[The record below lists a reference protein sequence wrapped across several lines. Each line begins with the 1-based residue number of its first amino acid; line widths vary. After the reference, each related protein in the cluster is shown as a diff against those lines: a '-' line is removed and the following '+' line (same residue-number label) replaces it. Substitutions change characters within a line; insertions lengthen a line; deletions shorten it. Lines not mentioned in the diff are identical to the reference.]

1 VQNELTVDW
10 RHWNSRDKIASHMK
24 KPARKSEAAP
34 SSARPEREFP
44 LRKPVN
50 TLAIVPKSEKITV
63 TARKIYNV
71 MLHYAQRQGVG
82 LDRYQV
88 RLADIATGIDFNS
101 NNTELIKQ
109 YFRQMA
115 TTGVEWQSPTIG
127 EGARWSVSALIAH
140 ADLIQRNGE
149 LILEWSYAPNI
160 KQELL
165 DPQRFAKMSLQVQAS
180 LNTMASLVLYEI
192 CCRYADNPGGLTARQ
207 PWSWWRPV
215 LTGAPD
221 SPTSA
226 YQEYKIFN
234 RDVLKKAVKKVNEA
248 SDLEIELVEHR
259 AGRSVQDLQFRVK
272 RKAPVLPATDKPIEP
287 VDLKTI
293 GLAIKAGIPQERA
306 EKHLLKYGA
315 KAMEDAL
322 RVMNER
328 KNRVNME
335 PVRSPDK
342 YLATLLQSGQ
352 FGEQKPPAAVAPRKV
367 FDTKAERLKLIER
380 YMAMKR
386 AELNEMFQE
395 MPEADQKQWIDRFE
409 TEGLPASEVVRKAF
423 RTKGIASPIVR
434 PAFLKFLGNS
444 VWEEGWEKP
453 TDSDLVD
460 VALLVA
466 REEQGTDQLVAAR
479 RR

>member
-1 VQNELTVDW
+1 
-10 RHWNSRDKIASHMK
+10 
-24 KPARKSEAAP
+24 
-34 SSARPEREFP
+34 
-44 LRKPVN
+44 
-50 TLAIVPKSEKITV
+50 
-63 TARKIYNV
+63 
-71 MLHYAQRQGVG
+71 
-82 LDRYQV
+82 
-88 RLADIATGIDFNS
+88 
-101 NNTELIKQ
+101 
-109 YFRQMA
+109 
-115 TTGVEWQSPTIG
+115 
-127 EGARWSVSALIAH
+127 
-140 ADLIQRNGE
+140 
-149 LILEWSYAPNI
+149 
-160 KQELL
+160 
-165 DPQRFAKMSLQVQAS
+165 
-180 LNTMASLVLYEI
+180 
-192 CCRYADNPGGLTARQ
+192 
-207 PWSWWRPV
+207 
-215 LTGAPD
+215 
-221 SPTSA
+221 
-226 YQEYKIFN
+226 
-234 RDVLKKAVKKVNEA
+234 VKKVNEV

-272 RKAPVLPATDKPIEP
+272 RKAPALQAAEKAIEP

-293 GLAIKAGIPQERA
+293 GEAIKAGIPQERA

-315 KAMEDAL
+315 KAMDEAL

-352 FGEQKPPAAVAPRKV
+352 FGEQKPPVVAPRKV

-395 MPEADQKQWIDRFE
+395 MPEADQQQWIVRFE
-409 TEGLPASEVVRKAF
+409 AEGLPTSEVVRKAF

-460 VALLVA
+460 VALLTK
-466 REEQGTDQLVAAR
+466 EEQDAEQSAAAR

>member
-1 VQNELTVDW
+1 MPE
-10 RHWNSRDKIASHMK
+10 MK
-24 KPARKSEAAP
+24 KTNRVADITKNEARSEA
-34 SSARPEREFP
+34 EFP

-82 LDRYQV
+82 KDRYQV

-115 TTGVEWQSPTIG
+115 TTGVEWQSPTTG

-140 ADLIQRNGE
+140 ADLIQRDGE

-234 RDVLKKAVKKVNEA
+234 RDVLKKAVKKVNEV

-259 AGRSVQDLQFRVK
+259 VGRSIQDLQFRVK
-272 RKAPVLPATDKPIEP
+272 RKAPMLAVAEKAIEP

-293 GLAIKAGIPQERA
+293 GAAVKAGIPQERA

-315 KAMEDAL
+315 KAMDEAL

-328 KNRVNME
+328 KGRVNME
-335 PVRSPDK
+335 PVRSPEK
-342 YLATLLQSGQ
+342 YLVTLLQSGQ
-352 FGEQKPPAAVAPRKV
+352 FGEQKQAGPAAPKV
-367 FDTKAERLKLIER
+367 FDTKAERLKLIEQF
-380 YMAMKR
+380 MTIKR
-386 AELNEMFQE
+386 TELHEMFQE
-395 MPEADQKQWIDRFE
+395 MPEEDKQQWIARFE
-409 TEGLPASEVVRKAF
+409 AEALPTSEVVRKAF

-460 VALLVA
+460 LAILA
-466 REEQGTDQLVAAR
+466 KEGGRAEPAASAGVKMR
-479 RR
+479 YETGVPKK

>member
-1 VQNELTVDW
+1 MPE
-10 RHWNSRDKIASHMK
+10 IK
-24 KPARKSEAAP
+24 KPTRVAASGTKAARSVLDY
-34 SSARPEREFP
+34 P

-71 MLHYAQRQGVG
+71 MLHHAQRQGVAK
-82 LDRYQV
+82 DRYQV

-115 TTGVEWQSPTIG
+115 TTGVEWQSPTVG

-140 ADLIQRNGE
+140 ADLIQRDGE
-149 LILEWSYAPNI
+149 MILEWSYAPNI
-160 KQELL
+160 KLELL

-192 CCRYADNPGGLTARQ
+192 CCRYADNPGGVTARQ

-234 RDVLKKAVKKVNEA
+234 RDVLKKAVKKVNDV

-259 AGRSVQDLQFRVK
+259 VGRSVQDLQFRVR
-272 RKAPVLPATDKPIEP
+272 RKAPTLQAADKTIEP

-293 GLAIKAGIPQERA
+293 GEAIKAGIPQERA

-315 KAMEDAL
+315 KAVDDAL
-322 RVMNER
+322 RLMAER
-328 KNRVNME
+328 TNRVNME

-352 FGEQKPPAAVAPRKV
+352 FGDQKQPAAPRKI

-380 YMAMKR
+380 YMTMKR
-386 AELNEMFQE
+386 TELNEMFQE
-395 MPEADQKQWIDRFE
+395 MPEADQQQWIARFE
-409 TEGLPASEVVRKAF
+409 VEALPASEVVRKAF
-423 RTKGIASPIVR
+423 RTKGIASQIVR

-453 TDSDLVD
+453 NDSDLVD
-460 VALLVA
+460 IAILSKEEVRAEQDPAPVA
-466 REEQGTDQLVAAR
+466 RTRYGVPAAKK
-479 RR
+479 

>member
-1 VQNELTVDW
+1 
-10 RHWNSRDKIASHMK
+10 MK
-24 KPARKSEAAP
+24 KKAAASEGEG
-34 SSARPEREFP
+34 SSSRPQEFP

-71 MLHYAQRQGVG
+71 MLHYAQRQGVAK
-82 LDRYQV
+82 DRYQV

-140 ADLIQRNGE
+140 ADLIQRDGE

-207 PWSWWRPV
+207 PWAWWRPV

-221 SPTSA
+221 NPTSA

-234 RDVLKKAVKKVNEA
+234 RDVLKKAIKKVNEV
-248 SDLEIELVEHR
+248 SDLDIELVEHR
-259 AGRSVQDLQFRVK
+259 VGRSIQDLQFRVK
-272 RKAPVLPATDKPIEP
+272 RKAPMLPATEKPIEP

-293 GLAIKAGIPQERA
+293 GAAIKAGIPQERA

-315 KAMEDAL
+315 KAMDEAL
-322 RVMNER
+322 RIMGER
-328 KNRVNME
+328 TSRPNMD

-342 YLATLLQSGQ
+342 YLTTLLQSGQ
-352 FGEQKPPAAVAPRKV
+352 FGEQKAPVAAPRKV
-367 FDTKAERLKLIER
+367 FDTKAERLKLIEH
-380 YMAMKR
+380 YMARKR
-386 AELNEMFQE
+386 SELNEMFHE
-395 MPEADQKQWIDRFE
+395 MLEGDQQQWIAKFE
-409 TEGLPASEVVRKAF
+409 AEALPTSEVVRKAF
-423 RTKGIASPIVR
+423 RNKGIASPIVR

-453 TDSDLVD
+453 SDSDLVD
-460 VALLVA
+460 IAILL
-466 REEQGTDQLVAAR
+466 REEAAPAPATR
-479 RR
+479 KR

>member
-1 VQNELTVDW
+1 MPRKL
-10 RHWNSRDKIASHMK
+10 
-24 KPARKSEAAP
+24 PAAKTEP
-34 SSARPEREFP
+34 VEQGGEPDYP

-50 TLAIVPKSEKITV
+50 TLAIVPKSERITV

-71 MLHYAQRQGVG
+71 MLHYAQRQGVSKE
-82 LDRYQV
+82 RYQV
-88 RLADIATGIDFNS
+88 RLCEIATGIDFNS

-140 ADLIQRNGE
+140 ADLIQRSGE
-149 LILEWSYAPNI
+149 LVLEWSYAPNI

-207 PWSWWRPV
+207 PWPWWRPV
-215 LTGAPD
+215 LTGSPD

-234 RDVLKKAVKKVNEA
+234 RDVLKKAVKKVNDV

-259 AGRSVQDLQFRVK
+259 VGRSVQDLQFRVR
-272 RKAPVLPATDKPIEP
+272 RKSAVAPIAERAIEP

-293 GLAIKAGIPQERA
+293 GAAIKAGIPQERA

-315 KAMEDAL
+315 KALEEAL
-322 RVMNER
+322 KVMGER
-328 KNRVNME
+328 AGRNNME

-342 YLATLLQSGQ
+342 YLTTLLQSGQ
-352 FGEQKPPAAVAPRKV
+352 FGEHANRPAAPPKV
-367 FDTKAERLKLIER
+367 FDTKAERLKLIEHYLAR
-380 YMAMKR
+380 KR
-386 AELNEMFQE
+386 AELNALFSE
-395 MPEADQKQWIDRFE
+395 MPADDQQQWIIRFE
-409 TEGLPASEVVRKAF
+409 EEGLPSSEVVRKAY
-423 RTKGIASPIVR
+423 RAKGIASQIVR
-434 PAFLKFLGNS
+434 PAFLKFLGNAI
-444 VWEEGWEKP
+444 WDDGWEKP
-453 TDSDLVD
+453 TDSELVD
-460 VALLVA
+460 IALQLREQERGDQSAMRKSA
-466 REEQGTDQLVAAR
+466 R
-479 RR
+479 

>member
-1 VQNELTVDW
+1 M
-10 RHWNSRDKIASHMK
+10 RK
-24 KPARKSEAAP
+24 KPVAKHADDAQSPASRAQ
-34 SSARPEREFP
+34 EFP

-71 MLHYAQRQGVG
+71 MLHYAQRQGVSK
-82 LDRYQV
+82 DRYQV
-88 RLADIATGIDFNS
+88 RLVEIATGIDFNS

-140 ADLIQRNGE
+140 ADLIQKDGE

-221 SPTSA
+221 NPTSA

-234 RDVLKKAVKKVNEA
+234 RDVLKKAIKKVNEV
-248 SDLEIELVEHR
+248 SDLDIELVEHR
-259 AGRSVQDLQFRVK
+259 VGRSIQDLQFRVK
-272 RKAPVLPATDKPIEP
+272 RKAPMLASAEKSIEP

-293 GLAIKAGIPQERA
+293 GAAIKAGIPQDRA

-315 KAMEDAL
+315 KAMDDAL
-322 RVMNER
+322 HLMSER
-328 KNRVNME
+328 NNRSNME

-342 YLATLLQSGQ
+342 YLVTLLQSGQ
-352 FGEQKPPAAVAPRKV
+352 FGEQKAPAAAPRKV
-367 FDTKAERLKLIER
+367 FDTKAERLKLIEH
-380 YMAMKR
+380 YMARKR
-386 AELNEMFQE
+386 AELNDMFQE
-395 MPEADQKQWIDRFE
+395 MPQADQQQWITQFE
-409 TEGLPASEVVRKAF
+409 AEALPTSEVVRKAF
-423 RTKGIASPIVR
+423 RNKGITSPIVR
-434 PAFLKFLGNS
+434 PAFLKFLGNA

-453 TDSDLVD
+453 SDSDLVD
-460 VALLVA
+460 IAILL
-466 REEQGTDQLVAAR
+466 REEAAPASPAR
-479 RR
+479 KR

>member
-1 VQNELTVDW
+1 MAGTRKTKRVADAGKSSTRSELD
-10 RHWNSRDKIASHMK
+10 
-24 KPARKSEAAP
+24 
-34 SSARPEREFP
+34 FP

-71 MLHYAQRQGVG
+71 MLHHAQRQGVG
-82 LDRYQV
+82 KDRYQV

-115 TTGVEWQSPTIG
+115 TTGVEWQSPTVG

-140 ADLIQRNGE
+140 ADLIQREGE

-207 PWSWWRPV
+207 PWAWWRPV

-226 YQEYKIFN
+226 YLEYKIFN
-234 RDVLKKAVKKVNEA
+234 RDVLKKAVKKVNEV

-259 AGRSVQDLQFRVK
+259 VGRSVQDLQFRVK
-272 RKAPVLPATDKPIEP
+272 RKAPMLPPAEKPIEP

-293 GLAIKAGIPQERA
+293 GEAIKAGIPQERA

-315 KAMEDAL
+315 KAMDDAL
-322 RVMNER
+322 RLMNER
-328 KNRVNME
+328 KNRVNMQ
-335 PVRSPDK
+335 PVRSPEK

-352 FGEQKPPAAVAPRKV
+352 FGEQKQPTAAPRKI

-386 AELNEMFQE
+386 TELHDMFHE
-395 MPEADQKQWIDRFE
+395 MPASDQQEWITRFEAD
-409 TEGLPASEVVRKAF
+409 GLPTSEVVRKAF

-434 PAFLKFLGNS
+434 PAFLKFLGNA

-453 TDSDLVD
+453 SDSDLVD
-460 VALLVA
+460 IALQMK
-466 REEQGTDQLVAAR
+466 E
-479 RR
+479 

>member
-1 VQNELTVDW
+1 MKKAAEKREASVP
-10 RHWNSRDKIASHMK
+10 NSR
-24 KPARKSEAAP
+24 SEIDY
-34 SSARPEREFP
+34 P

-50 TLAIVPKSEKITV
+50 TLAIVPKSERITV

-71 MLHYAQRQGVG
+71 MLHYAQRQGMAKE
-82 LDRYQV
+82 RYQV
-88 RLADIATGIDFNS
+88 RLGDIATGIDFNS

-115 TTGVEWQSPTIG
+115 TTGVEWQSPTTG

-140 ADLIQRNGE
+140 ADLIQRDGE

-207 PWSWWRPV
+207 PWAWWRPV
-215 LTGAPD
+215 LTGSPD

-234 RDVLKKAVKKVNEA
+234 RDVLKKAVKKVNEV

-259 AGRSVQDLQFRVK
+259 VGRAVQDLQFRVSRK
-272 RKAPVLPATDKPIEP
+272 RPAPAHSEKAIEP

-293 GLAIKAGIPQERA
+293 GEAIKAGIPQERA

-315 KAMEDAL
+315 KALEQAL
-322 RVMNER
+322 KTMNER
-328 KNRVNME
+328 QSRANME

-342 YLATLLQSGQ
+342 YLTTLLQSGQ
-352 FGEQKPPAAVAPRKV
+352 FGDEKKSEQQPIAKV
-367 FDTKAERLKLIER
+367 YDTKAERLKLIER

-386 AELNEMFQE
+386 NELNDMFQE
-395 MPEADQKQWIDRFE
+395 MPETDQQEWISRFE

-423 RTKGIASPIVR
+423 RTKGIASPIVK
-434 PAFLKFLGNS
+434 PAFLRFLGNA

-460 VALLVA
+460 LAIMS
-466 REEQGTDQLVAAR
+466 REEGANAATPSLPR
-479 RR
+479 KIV

>member
-1 VQNELTVDW
+1 MKQSTRTAKAGKQAVTSEVD
-10 RHWNSRDKIASHMK
+10 
-24 KPARKSEAAP
+24 
-34 SSARPEREFP
+34 FP

-82 LDRYQV
+82 KDRYQV

-140 ADLIQRNGE
+140 ADLIQRDGE

-207 PWSWWRPV
+207 PWAWWRPV

-234 RDVLKKAVKKVNEA
+234 RDVLKKAIKKVNEV

-259 AGRSVQDLQFRVK
+259 QGRSIQDLQFRVR
-272 RKAPVLPATDKPIEP
+272 RKAPLLPPAEKSIEP

-293 GLAIKAGIPQERA
+293 GEAIKAGIPQERA

-315 KAMEDAL
+315 KAMDEAL
-322 RVMNER
+322 RLMNER
-328 KNRVNME
+328 KNRPNME
-335 PVRSPDK
+335 PVRSPEK

-352 FGEQKPPAAVAPRKV
+352 FGERKETDATPRKV

-380 YMAMKR
+380 YMTMKR

-395 MPEADQKQWIDRFE
+395 MPEQDQQNWIRKFE
-409 TEGLPASEVVRKAF
+409 AEALPASEVVRKAF
-423 RTKGIASPIVR
+423 QTKGIASPIVR
-434 PAFLKFLGNS
+434 PVFLKFLGNS

-453 TDSDLVD
+453 SDSDLVD
-460 VALLVA
+460 IAILTKEESQQGREQAAVKKRGLVTGLRKGQTESA
-466 REEQGTDQLVAAR
+466 
-479 RR
+479 

>member
-1 VQNELTVDW
+1 MPG
-10 RHWNSRDKIASHMK
+10 MK
-24 KPARKSEAAP
+24 KNARGAESGKRATRSEL
-34 SSARPEREFP
+34 EFP

-71 MLHYAQRQGVG
+71 MLHHAQRQGVG
-82 LDRYQV
+82 KDRYQV
-88 RLADIATGIDFNS
+88 RLGEIATGIDFNS

-115 TTGVEWQSPTIG
+115 TTGVEWQSPTTG

-140 ADLIQRNGE
+140 ADLIQRDGE

-207 PWSWWRPV
+207 PWAWWRPV

-234 RDVLKKAVKKVNEA
+234 RDVLKKAVKKVNEV

-259 AGRSVQDLQFRVK
+259 AGRAVQDLQFRVK
-272 RKAPVLPATDKPIEP
+272 RKAPVLPPTERPIEP

-293 GLAIKAGIPQERA
+293 GAAIKAGITQERA

-315 KAMEDAL
+315 KALEDAL
-322 RVMNER
+322 RTMNER
-328 KNRVNME
+328 RNRPNME

-342 YLATLLQSGQ
+342 YLTTLLQSGQ
-352 FGEQKPPAAVAPRKV
+352 FGDEQPAGAPARKV

-395 MPEADQKQWIDRFE
+395 MPEAEQQQWVARFE
-409 TEGLPASEVVRKAF
+409 AEALPASEVVRKAF
-423 RTKGIASPIVR
+423 RNRGIASPIVR

-453 TDSDLVD
+453 TDSDLLD
-460 VALLVA
+460 LAILVK
-466 REEQGTDQLVAAR
+466 EESAAAVLPAKR
-479 RR
+479 R

>member
-1 VQNELTVDW
+1 
-10 RHWNSRDKIASHMK
+10 MK
-24 KPARKSEAAP
+24 KKSAASDGDGN
-34 SSARPEREFP
+34 SSRPQEFP

-71 MLHYAQRQGVG
+71 MLHYAQRQGVAK
-82 LDRYQV
+82 DRYQV

-140 ADLIQRNGE
+140 ADLIQREGE
-149 LILEWSYAPNI
+149 LILDWSYAPNI

-207 PWSWWRPV
+207 PWAWWRPV

-221 SPTSA
+221 NPTSA

-234 RDVLKKAVKKVNEA
+234 RDVLKKAIKKVNEV
-248 SDLEIELVEHR
+248 SDLDIELVEHR
-259 AGRSVQDLQFRVK
+259 VGRSIQDLQFRVK
-272 RKAPVLPATDKPIEP
+272 RKAPMLPATEKPIEP

-293 GLAIKAGIPQERA
+293 GAAIKAGIPQERA
-306 EKHLLKYGA
+306 EKHLMKYGA
-315 KAMEDAL
+315 KAMDEAL
-322 RVMNER
+322 RIMSER
-328 KNRVNME
+328 TSRTNMD

-342 YLATLLQSGQ
+342 YLTTLLQSGQ
-352 FGEQKPPAAVAPRKV
+352 FGEQKAPVAAPRKV
-367 FDTKAERLKLIER
+367 FDTKAERLKLIEH
-380 YMAMKR
+380 YMARKR
-386 AELNEMFQE
+386 AELNEMFHE
-395 MPEADQKQWIDRFE
+395 MPESDQQQWIANFE
-409 TEGLPASEVVRKAF
+409 AEALPTSEVVRKAF
-423 RTKGIASPIVR
+423 RNKGIASPIVR

-453 TDSDLVD
+453 SDSDLVD
-460 VALLVA
+460 IAILL
-466 REEQGTDQLVAAR
+466 REEAAPAPATR
-479 RR
+479 KR

>member
-1 VQNELTVDW
+1 MPEP
-10 RHWNSRDKIASHMK
+10 K
-24 KPARKSEAAP
+24 KARRVANTEKSEVRSEP
-34 SSARPEREFP
+34 DFP

-82 LDRYQV
+82 KDLYQV

-101 NNTELIKQ
+101 NNTQVIKQ

-115 TTGVEWQSPTIG
+115 TTGVEWQSPTTG

-140 ADLIQRNGE
+140 ADLIQRDGE

-226 YQEYKIFN
+226 YLEYKIFN
-234 RDVLKKAVKKVNEA
+234 RDVLKKAVKKVNEV
-248 SDLEIELVEHR
+248 SDLDIELVEHR
-259 AGRSVQDLQFRVK
+259 VGRSIQDLQFRVK
-272 RKAPVLPATDKPIEP
+272 RKAPTLPVADKPIEP

-293 GLAIKAGIPQERA
+293 GAAIKAGIPQERA
-306 EKHLLKYGA
+306 EKLLLKYGT
-315 KAMEDAL
+315 KAVDDAL
-322 RVMNER
+322 RVMSER
-328 KNRVNME
+328 TNRVNME
-335 PVRSPDK
+335 PVRSPEK
-342 YLATLLQSGQ
+342 YLQTLLQSGQ
-352 FGEQKPPAAVAPRKV
+352 FGEQQAPVAAPRKV
-367 FDTKAERLKLIER
+367 FDTKAERLKLIEQF
-380 YMAMKR
+380 MAMKR
-386 AELNEMFQE
+386 SELNDMFHE
-395 MPEADQKQWIDRFE
+395 MPEADRQQWIDRFE
-409 TEGLPASEVVRKAF
+409 GEALPASEVVRKAF

-434 PAFLKFLGNS
+434 PLFLKFLGNA
-444 VWEEGWEKP
+444 VWEEGWDKP
-453 TDSDLVD
+453 SDSDLVD
-460 VALLVA
+460 LAIMA
-466 REEQGTDQLVAAR
+466 KEEGRAESSSAASKFR
-479 RR
+479 L

>member
-1 VQNELTVDW
+1 MSIVMPDT
-10 RHWNSRDKIASHMK
+10 RKPKRAS
-24 KPARKSEAAP
+24 PATAAPEARSEA
-34 SSARPEREFP
+34 EYP

-82 LDRYQV
+82 KDLYQV

-101 NNTELIKQ
+101 NNTQVIKQ

-115 TTGVEWQSPTIG
+115 TTGVEWQSPTTG

-140 ADLIQRNGE
+140 ADLIQRGGE

-207 PWSWWRPV
+207 HWSWWRPV

-234 RDVLKKAVKKVNEA
+234 RDVLKKAVRKVNDV
-248 SDLEIELVEHR
+248 SDLDIELVEHR
-259 AGRSVQDLQFRVK
+259 VGRAIQDLQFRVR
-272 RKAPVLPATDKPIEP
+272 RKTPALAPADRPIEP

-293 GLAIKAGIPQERA
+293 GAAIKAGIPQERA
-306 EKHLLKYGA
+306 EKHLLKFGA
-315 KAMEDAL
+315 KALDEAL
-322 RVMNER
+322 RVMQER
-328 KNRVNME
+328 LSRPNME
-335 PVRSPDK
+335 PVRSPEK
-342 YLATLLQSGQ
+342 YLLTLLQSGQ
-352 FGEQKPPAAVAPRKV
+352 FGEPQAPAAATRKV
-367 FDTKAERLKLIER
+367 FDTKAERVKLIER
-380 YMAMKR
+380 FMAMKR
-386 AELNEMFQE
+386 TELAEMFQE
-395 MPEADQKQWIDRFE
+395 MPEADRETWIARFE
-409 TEGLPASEVVRKAF
+409 TEALPASDVMRKAF
-423 RTKGIASPIVR
+423 RTKGIAAPLVR
-434 PAFLKFLGNS
+434 PLFLKFLGNA
-444 VWEEGWEKP
+444 VWEDGWDKP

-460 VALLVA
+460 LAILTK
-466 REEQGTDQLVAAR
+466 EEESADAAPTQAKLR
-479 RR
+479 L

>member
-1 VQNELTVDW
+1 MP
-10 RHWNSRDKIASHMK
+10 KMK
-24 KPARKSEAAP
+24 KTNRA
-34 SSARPEREFP
+34 SATGKKEVRLEPDFP

-82 LDRYQV
+82 KDRYQV
-88 RLADIATGIDFNS
+88 RLAEIATGIDFNS

-115 TTGVEWQSPTIG
+115 TTGVEWQSPTTG

-140 ADLIQRNGE
+140 ADLIQREGE

-207 PWSWWRPV
+207 PWAWWRPV

-221 SPTSA
+221 SATSA
-226 YQEYKIFN
+226 YLEYKIFN
-234 RDVLKKAVKKVNEA
+234 RDVLKKAVKKVNEV

-259 AGRSVQDLQFRVK
+259 AGRSIQDLQFRVK
-272 RKAPVLPATDKPIEP
+272 RKAPMLPLAEKPIEP

-293 GLAIKAGIPQERA
+293 GAAIKAGIPQDRA

-315 KAMEDAL
+315 KALDEAL
-322 RVMNER
+322 HVMNER
-328 KNRVNME
+328 KARVNME

-342 YLATLLQSGQ
+342 YLVTLLQSGQ
-352 FGEQKPPAAVAPRKV
+352 FGEQKEPIAVRKI
-367 FDTKAERLKLIER
+367 FDTKAERLKLIEQF
-380 YMAMKR
+380 MAQKR
-386 AELNEMFQE
+386 GELNDMFHE
-395 MPEADQKQWIDRFE
+395 MPEEDQQQWINRFE
-409 TEGLPASEVVRKAF
+409 TEALPTSEVVRKAF
-423 RTKGIASPIVR
+423 RTKGVASQIVR
-434 PAFLKFLGNS
+434 PLFLKFLGNS
-444 VWEEGWEKP
+444 VWEEGWDKP

-460 VALLVA
+460 LAILSKQDGKG
-466 REEQGTDQLVAAR
+466 EQMPAASTKVLFETR
-479 RR
+479 TRKG

>member
-1 VQNELTVDW
+1 
-10 RHWNSRDKIASHMK
+10 MK
-24 KPARKSEAAP
+24 KTTRAKEVDTGSTRS
-34 SSARPEREFP
+34 EREFP

-82 LDRYQV
+82 QDRYQV
-88 RLADIATGIDFNS
+88 RLAEIATGIDFNS

-140 ADLIQRNGE
+140 ADLIQRSGE

-226 YQEYKIFN
+226 YQEYKIFK
-234 RDVLKKAVKKVNEA
+234 RDVLKNATKKVNEV

-272 RKAPVLPATDKPIEP
+272 RKAPMLQPADKQIEP

-293 GLAIKAGIPQERA
+293 GEAIKAGIPQERA

-315 KAMEDAL
+315 KAMDEAL

-328 KNRVNME
+328 RNRVNME
-335 PVRSPDK
+335 PVRSPEK

-352 FGEQKPPAAVAPRKV
+352 FGEPKPPTATPRKV

-380 YMAMKR
+380 YMTMKR
-386 AELNEMFQE
+386 TELHEMFQE
-395 MPEADQKQWIDRFE
+395 MPESDQREWIARFE
-409 TEGLPASEVVRKAF
+409 AEGLPASEVVRKAF
-423 RTKGIASPIVR
+423 RTKGVASPIVR
-434 PAFLKFLGNS
+434 PAFLKFLGNC

-460 VALLVA
+460 IALLLK
-466 REEQGTDQLVAAR
+466 EEQAEADAPR

>member
-1 VQNELTVDW
+1 MPE
-10 RHWNSRDKIASHMK
+10 MK
-24 KPARKSEAAP
+24 KTNRVADIKKNEARSEA
-34 SSARPEREFP
+34 EFP

-82 LDRYQV
+82 KDRYQV

-115 TTGVEWQSPTIG
+115 TTGVEWQSPTTG

-140 ADLIQRNGE
+140 ADLIQRDGE

-234 RDVLKKAVKKVNEA
+234 RDVLKKAVKKVNEV

-259 AGRSVQDLQFRVK
+259 VGRSIQDLQFRVK
-272 RKAPVLPATDKPIEP
+272 RKAPMLAVAEKAIEP

-293 GLAIKAGIPQERA
+293 GAAVKAGIPQERA

-315 KAMEDAL
+315 KAMDEAL

-328 KNRVNME
+328 KGRVNME
-335 PVRSPDK
+335 PVRSPEK
-342 YLATLLQSGQ
+342 YLVTLLQSGQ
-352 FGEQKPPAAVAPRKV
+352 FGEQKQAGPAVPKV
-367 FDTKAERLKLIER
+367 FDTKAERLKLIEQF
-380 YMAMKR
+380 MTIKR
-386 AELNEMFQE
+386 TELHEMFQE
-395 MPEADQKQWIDRFE
+395 MPEEDKQQWIARFE
-409 TEGLPASEVVRKAF
+409 AEALPTSEVVRKAF

-453 TDSDLVD
+453 SDSDLVD
-460 VALLVA
+460 LAILA
-466 REEQGTDQLVAAR
+466 KEEGRAEPAAASAVKMR
-479 RR
+479 YETGMQKK

>member
-1 VQNELTVDW
+1 MRKTNRAAEPGKKEL
-10 RHWNSRDKIASHMK
+10 
-24 KPARKSEAAP
+24 
-34 SSARPEREFP
+34 RPDPEYP

-82 LDRYQV
+82 KDRYQV

-115 TTGVEWQSPTIG
+115 TTGVEWQSPTTG

-140 ADLIQRNGE
+140 ADLIQRDGE

-207 PWSWWRPV
+207 PWPWWRPV

-234 RDVLKKAVKKVNEA
+234 RDVLKKAVKKVNEV

-259 AGRSVQDLQFRVK
+259 VGRSVQDLQFRVK
-272 RKAPVLPATDKPIEP
+272 RKAPMLPMAEKQIEP

-293 GLAIKAGIPQERA
+293 GAAIKAGIPQDRA

-315 KAMEDAL
+315 KAMDDAL
-322 RVMNER
+322 RLMNER
-328 KNRVNME
+328 KSRAGME
-335 PVRSPDK
+335 PVRSPEK
-342 YLATLLQSGQ
+342 YLVTLLQSGQ
-352 FGEQKPPAAVAPRKV
+352 FGEQKQPGTLPPKI
-367 FDTKAERLKLIER
+367 FDTKAERVKLIEQ
-380 YMAMKR
+380 YMTIKR
-386 AELNEMFQE
+386 GELHAMFQE
-395 MPEADQKQWIDRFE
+395 MPAEDQQQWIARFE
-409 TEGLPASEVVRKAF
+409 AEALPTSEVVRKAF
-423 RTKGIASPIVR
+423 RTKGVASPIVR

-453 TDSDLVD
+453 SDSDLVD
-460 VALLVA
+460 LALLS
-466 REEQGTDQLVAAR
+466 REEQSAPGAIR
-479 RR
+479 KR

>member
-1 VQNELTVDW
+1 MKKSPRSAE
-10 RHWNSRDKIASHMK
+10 AEK
-24 KPARKSEAAP
+24 KPARSELD
-34 SSARPEREFP
+34 FP

-71 MLHYAQRQGVG
+71 MLHHAQRQGVG
-82 LDRYQV
+82 QDRYQV
-88 RLADIATGIDFNS
+88 RLGEIATGIDFNS

-115 TTGVEWQSPTIG
+115 TTGVEWQSPTTG

-140 ADLIQRNGE
+140 ADLIQREGE

-234 RDVLKKAVKKVNEA
+234 RDVLKKAVKKVNEV

-259 AGRSVQDLQFRVK
+259 AGRAIQDLQFRVK
-272 RKAPVLPATDKPIEP
+272 RKAPMLPAAERPIEP

-293 GLAIKAGIPQERA
+293 GAAIKAGIPQERA

-315 KAMEDAL
+315 KAFEDAL
-322 RVMNER
+322 RTMNER
-328 KNRVNME
+328 KNRTNME

-342 YLATLLQSGQ
+342 YLTTLLQSGQ
-352 FGEQKPPAAVAPRKV
+352 FGEEKPAGPAPRKV

-386 AELNEMFQE
+386 AELNEMYQE
-395 MPEADQKQWIDRFE
+395 MPEADQQQWVARFE
-409 TEGLPASEVVRKAF
+409 AEALPSSEVVRKAF
-423 RTKGIASPIVR
+423 RTRGIASPIVR
-434 PAFLKFLGNS
+434 PAFLKFLGNA

-460 VALLVA
+460 IAIQAKEETVAQVSTLL
-466 REEQGTDQLVAAR
+466 RKR
-479 RR
+479 